1 MWDYFQALPGVWRAN
16 HTVYRLR
23 NSGDRRSAS
32 ATRLVVPQ
40 AMAVPTTGGPPA
52 RTRKTEAPGD
62 LAMEMFAQAS
72 GLLRTVTSPS
82 PPYST
87 VYVVPSLRPST
98 VTSSPGVTFL
108 RGTLT
113 FGMAKCYYRL
123 A

>member
-1 MWDYFQALPGVWRAN
+1 
-16 HTVYRLR
+16 
-23 NSGDRRSAS
+23 
-32 ATRLVVPQ
+32 
-40 AMAVPTTGGPPA
+40 
-52 RTRKTEAPGD
+52 
-62 LAMEMFAQAS
+62 MEMLAEAS

-98 VTSSPGVTFL
+98 VTSSPGVTFF

-113 FGMAKCYYRL
+113 LGMAKCYYCL